1 MTAVDVDGGSC
12 AAVVHEVAILV
23 QSHVDISR
31 HVVAAIHV
39 AMNENVGIAVGMGT
53 CSRLVVA
60 NSHSRALKHIAHK
73 SASENVVAVDG
84 LQLHV
89 G

>member
-1 MTAVDVDGGSC
+1 
-12 AAVVHEVAILV
+12 
-23 QSHVDISR
+23 
-31 HVVAAIHV
+31 
-39 AMNENVGIAVGMGT
+39 MNENVGIAVGMGT